1 LNQVEI
7 YFSILQRKVLT
18 PNAFASLQELQE
30 SLLCFQDYD
39 EQIAAPFE
47 WKFTR
52 YDLHILL
59 NKIKTVPATFTKQA
73 A

>member
-18 PNAFASLQELQE
+18 PNDFASLQELQE
-30 SLLCFQDYD
+30 RLLCFQNYY
-39 EQIAAPFE
+39 EQIASPFE

-52 YDLHILL
+52 DDLNILL
-59 NKIKTVPATFTKQA
+59 NKIKKASAIFDKKA